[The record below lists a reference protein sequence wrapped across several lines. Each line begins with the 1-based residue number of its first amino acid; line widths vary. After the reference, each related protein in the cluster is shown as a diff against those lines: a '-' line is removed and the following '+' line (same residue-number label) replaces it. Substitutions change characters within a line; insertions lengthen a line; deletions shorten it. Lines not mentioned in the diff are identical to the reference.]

1 MGTRLLQLERTALG
15 TVKFFL
21 LLTTSTDKYRN
32 YRATNQETDRQSS
45 HNPLGLLKKLSHLHL
60 VLPHKPKHLTV
71 KLFLLTINR
80 LTINLRTI
88 SGSNQK

>member
-32 YRATNQETDRQSS
+32 YRAANQETDRQSS
-45 HNPLGLLKKLSHLHL
+45 HIQLGLLKKLSHLHL

-71 KLFLLTINR
+71 NLFLLTINR
-80 LTINLRTI
+80 LTIKLRAI

>member
-32 YRATNQETDRQSS
+32 YRAANQETDRQSS
-45 HNPLGLLKKLSHLHL
+45 HNQLSLLEKLSHGHL
-60 VLPHKPKHLTV
+60 VLRHRPDRLTV
-71 KLFLLTINR
+71 TFFDE
-80 LTINLRTI
+80 
-88 SGSNQK
+88 

>member
-32 YRATNQETDRQSS
+32 YRASNQETDRQSS
-45 HNPLGLLKKLSHLHL
+45 HNQLSLLEKLSHGHL
-60 VLPHKPKHLTV
+60 VLRHRPDRLTV
-71 KLFLLTINR
+71 KLFR
-80 LTINLRTI
+80 
-88 SGSNQK
+88 